1 MKLAKTNILFLLIFL
16 FLSIPV
22 PCFSFN
28 IYCINTFYDG
38 KEKTDLYLKGIE
50 ALNSKDVSLAERYFK
65 ESIRKYGD
73 AASYYELAKINLKKD
88 TFLSRN
94 IAYEYFRKAALLEPE
109 NLEYRY
115 AFADLM
121 KDFARRSSMKQ
132 YKEIITIDSNQVNAY
147 LSLGDMKANDFKE
160 FNKSVR
166 MESGMFMSVQE
177 AANKDFKE
185 SEKYLLSALSKDT
198 LNYDAII
205 KLGLLYERAG
215 KPEKGITLLNRLVR
229 NKKDDKDVHLLLGL
243 LYYRISKMKQS
254 HDEYKLALNMMDKL
268 EQYDFTVNS
277 VLLILGNSDVLEPDY
292 INDDN
297 ADEII
302 ESFWKASDPLFLTD
316 YNERLL
322 EHYSRVAYANL
333 NFSVPSLGLYGWA
346 TDMGQTM
353 IRYGDPLNRARIRPS
368 MGSGGSVNVKTEVWY
383 YEEMNIAFT
392 DAFSTGNYQYSW
404 PASDKDKLVP
414 QVPGNYLDFVG
425 DLNRNLPSYYKPK
438 FEGPKIDVPY
448 SITQFKSDKRNNT
461 DLYINYLIPDA
472 ENLKADSLNY
482 KIGFFHFD
490 KEYLENFR
498 TINEISANRN
508 DRSPKN
514 LFVTLQPD
522 SGYIAFEMIRNIDN
536 GTFSSHKNFNVKK
549 FNNIRLDISDLLIA
563 GDVSMERKEENYI
576 KRNDIYVKP
585 YVSNEFKKEDPVYL
599 YYEIY
604 NLEKDS
610 QGLTNF
616 EQSLIIIEYSGEK
629 KSGISKLFSS
639 ITNFLGITSEQKI
652 TLKSNY
658 KTLEENPQI
667 YFQLDLNN
675 FEAGEYHIKIVIKD
689 NIAGNEKEINRI
701 IKWQK

>member
-1 MKLAKTNILFLLIFL
+1 MKLTKTNILFLLILL
-16 FLSIPV
+16 FLATPA
-22 PCFSFN
+22 PCLPFN
-28 IYCINTFYDG
+28 INRIITSFDE

-50 ALNSKDVSLAERYFK
+50 ALNSKDVLSAEKYFK

-94 IAYEYFRKAALLEPE
+94 IAYEQFRKAALLEPE

-132 YKEIITIDSNQVNAY
+132 YKEIISLDSNQVDAY

-166 MESGMFMSVQE
+166 MENGVFMSVQE

-198 LNYDAII
+198 LNYDGII

-215 KPEKGITLLNRLVR
+215 KPEKGIPLLNRLVR

-243 LYYRISKMKQS
+243 LYYKISKMKQS
-254 HDEYKLALNMMDKL
+254 HDEYNLALNMMAEFEK
-268 EQYDFTVNS
+268 EDFMINS
-277 VLLILGNSDVLEPDY
+277 ILFFLDQSETLTSDI
-292 INDDN
+292 INDEN
-297 ADEII
+297 VNEII
-302 ESFWKASDPLFLTD
+302 ESFWKTSDPLFLTE

-346 TDMGQTM
+346 TDMGQTL
-353 IRYGDPLNRARIRPS
+353 IRYGDPLNRIRIRPS
-368 MGSGGSVNVKTEVWY
+368 INPEGTVNVKSELWN
-383 YEEMNIAFT
+383 YEGMNIAFT
-392 DAFSTGNYQYSW
+392 DAFSTGNYQFSW
-404 PASDKDKLVP
+404 PAADMDKLRP
-414 QVPGNYLDFVG
+414 QIPGNYLDFVN
-425 DLNRNLPSYYKPK
+425 DLNRNMVSYYNPK

-448 SITQFKSDKRNNT
+448 SITQFKSDKRNYT
-461 DLYINYLIPDA
+461 DLYLNYLVPVM
-472 ENLKADSLNY
+472 ENLNSDSLNY
-482 KIGFFHFD
+482 KIGFFHFN
-490 KEYLENFR
+490 KKYLENFR
-498 TINEISANRN
+498 TTFDISVSRY

-536 GTFSSHKNFNVKK
+536 GTFSSHRNFIVKK

-563 GDVSMERKEENYI
+563 GDVSTDRKDKDYF

-585 YVSNEFKKEDPVYL
+585 YVSNEFNKEDPVYL

-604 NLEKDS
+604 NLEQDS

-616 EQSLIIIEYSGEK
+616 EQSLIISEYGEGEK
-629 KSGISKLFSS
+629 SGLSKFFSS
-639 ITNFLGITSEQKI
+639 ITDFLGITGEEKI
-652 TLKSNY
+652 TLKSDY
-658 KTLEENPQI
+658 KTLEKNPQI

-675 FEAGEYHIKIVIKD
+675 FEPGEYQIKIVIKD
-689 NIAGNEKEINRI
+689 NIAGNEKEIDRI
-701 IKWQK
+701 IKWLK

>member
-1 MKLAKTNILFLLIFL
+1 MILAKTNILFLLILL
-16 FLSIPV
+16 FISIPALCI
-22 PCFSFN
+22 PLSTN
-28 IYCINTFYDG
+28 CINTSYDG

-50 ALNSKDVSLAERYFK
+50 TLNSGDLLSAEKYFK

-94 IAYEYFRKAALLEPE
+94 IAYEHFRKAALLEPE

-132 YKEIITIDSNQVNAY
+132 YKEIISLDSNQINAY

-166 MESGMFMSVQE
+166 MESGVLMSVQE

-215 KPEKGITLLNRLVR
+215 KPEKGIPLLNRLVR

-243 LYYRISKMKQS
+243 LYYKISKMKQS
-254 HDEYKLALNMMDKL
+254 HDEYKLAINMMDKF
-268 EQYDFTVNS
+268 EKDDFMVNS
-277 VLLILGNSDVLEPDY
+277 ILFFFDQSEFLASDI
-292 INDDN
+292 INDEN
-297 ADEII
+297 VDEII
-302 ESFWKASDPLFLTD
+302 ESFWKTFDPLFLTE

-333 NFSVPSLGLYGWA
+333 NFSVPSLGLYGWS

-353 IRYGDPLNRARIRPS
+353 IRYGDPLNRTRIRPS
-368 MGSGGSVNVKTEVWY
+368 MNPDGTVNVKTELWN
-383 YEEMNIAFT
+383 YEGINIAFT

-404 PASDKDKLVP
+404 PASDMDKLRP
-414 QVPGNYLDFVG
+414 QVPGNYVDFVN
-425 DLNRNLPSYYKPK
+425 DLNRNVVSYYNPK

-448 SITQFKSDKRNNT
+448 SIIQFKSDKRNNT
-461 DLYINYLIPDA
+461 DLYLNYLIPDM
-472 ENLKADSLNY
+472 ENLNSDSLNY

-490 KEYLENFR
+490 KKYLENFR
-498 TINEISANRN
+498 TTFDFSVSRY

-536 GTFSSHKNFNVKK
+536 GAFSSHRNFTVKK
-549 FNNIRLDISDLLIA
+549 FNNIRQDISDLLIA
-563 GDVSMERKEENYI
+563 GDVSTESKDKDYF

-616 EQSLIIIEYSGEK
+616 EQSLIISEYGESE
-629 KSGISKLFSS
+629 KSGLSKFFSS
-639 ITNFLGITSEQKI
+639 ITNFLGITGEQKI

-658 KTLEENPQI
+658 KTLEKNPQI

-675 FEAGEYHIKIVIKD
+675 FEPGEYQIKIVIKD
-689 NIAGNEKEINRI
+689 NIAGNEKEIDRI
-701 IKWQK
+701 IKWLK

>member
-1 MKLAKTNILFLLIFL
+1 MKLIKTNILFLLILL
-16 FLSIPV
+16 FISIPALCY
-22 PCFSFN
+22 PLN
-28 IYCINTFYDG
+28 INCIIASYDG

-50 ALNSKDVSLAERYFK
+50 ALNSKDVLSAEKYFK

-94 IAYEYFRKAALLEPE
+94 IAYEQFRKAALLEPE
-109 NLEYRY
+109 NFEYRY

-132 YKEIITIDSNQVNAY
+132 YKEIISLDSNQVDAY

-166 MESGMFMSVQE
+166 LENGIFMSVQE

-198 LNYDAII
+198 SNYDSII

-215 KPEKGITLLNRLVR
+215 KPERGIPLLNRLVR
-229 NKKDDKDVHLLLGL
+229 NKKDDKNVHLLLGL
-243 LYYRISKMKQS
+243 LYYKISKMKRS
-254 HDEYKLALNMMDKL
+254 HDEYKLALNMMDKF
-268 EQYDFTVNS
+268 EKDDFMVNS
-277 VLLILGNSDVLEPDY
+277 ILFFLGESESLASDI
-292 INDDN
+292 INDEN
-297 ADEII
+297 VDEII
-302 ESFWKASDPLFLTD
+302 ESFWKTFDPLFLTE

-346 TDMGQTM
+346 TDMGQTL
-353 IRYGDPLNRARIRPS
+353 IRYGDPLNRTRIRPS
-368 MGSGGSVNVKTEVWY
+368 VNLDGTVNVKSELWN
-383 YEEMNIAFT
+383 YEGMNIAFT

-404 PASDKDKLVP
+404 PAAEMDKLLP
-414 QVPGNYLDFVG
+414 QVPGNYVDFVN
-425 DLNRNLPSYYKPK
+425 DLNRNILSFYKPK

-461 DLYINYLIPDA
+461 DLYISYLIPGA
-472 ENLKADSLNY
+472 ENLNADSINY
-482 KIGFFHFD
+482 RIGFFHFD
-490 KEYLENFR
+490 KKYQESFR
-498 TINEISANRN
+498 TTQDISLSRI

-536 GTFSSHKNFNVKK
+536 GTFSSHRNFIVKK
-549 FNNIRLDISDLLIA
+549 FSNNFFDISDLLIA
-563 GDVSMERKEENYI
+563 NDISTELKTDGYF
-576 KRNDIYVKP
+576 KRNEICIKP
-585 YVSNEFKKEDPVYL
+585 YIENNFTNTDPL
-599 YYEIY
+599 FIYYEIY
-604 NLEKDS
+604 NLEKDNE
-610 QGLTNF
+610 GLTNF
-616 EQSLIIIEYSGEK
+616 EQSLIISEYSEEEK
-629 KSGISKLFSS
+629 TGLSKFFSS
-639 ITNFLGITSEQKI
+639 ITNFLGLTSDQKI

-658 KTLEENPQI
+658 KTLEKDPRN

-675 FEAGEYHIKIVIKD
+675 FAPGEYQIKIVIKD
-689 NIAGNEKEINRI
+689 NIAGNEKEIEKKI
-701 IKWQK
+701 IWQK

>member
-1 MKLAKTNILFLLIFL
+1 MKPIKTNILFILILLFV
-16 FLSIPV
+16 SIPA
-22 PCFSFN
+22 PCSPIN
-28 IYCINTFYDG
+28 ISYINRSCDG

-50 ALNSKDVSLAERYFK
+50 ALNSKDVLSAEKYFK

-94 IAYEYFRKAALLEPE
+94 IAYEQFRKAALLEPE

-132 YKEIITIDSNQVNAY
+132 YKEIISLDSNQVDAY
-147 LSLGDMKANDFKE
+147 LSLGDIKANDFKE

-166 MESGMFMSVQE
+166 MESGILMSVQE
-177 AANKDFKE
+177 SANKDFKE

-198 LNYDAII
+198 LNYDGII

-215 KPEKGITLLNRLVR
+215 KPERGIPLLNRLVR

-243 LYYRISKMKQS
+243 LYYKISKMKQS
-254 HDEYKLALNMMDKL
+254 HDEYKLALNMMDKF
-268 EQYDFTVNS
+268 EKDDFMVNS
-277 VLLILGNSDVLEPDY
+277 ILFFLGESKSLASDI
-292 INDDN
+292 INDENID
-297 ADEII
+297 DII
-302 ESFWKASDPLFLTD
+302 ESFWKTFDPLFLTE

-346 TDMGQTM
+346 TDMGQTL

-368 MGSGGSVNVKTEVWY
+368 IKENGTVNMKSELWI
-383 YEEMNIAFT
+383 YEGMSIAFT

-404 PASDKDKLVP
+404 PAADMDKLIP
-414 QVPGNYLDFVG
+414 QVPGNYVDFVN
-425 DLNRNLPSYYKPK
+425 DLNRNMPSFYRPK
-438 FEGPKIDVPY
+438 FEGPKIEVPY
-448 SITQFKSDKRNNT
+448 SITQFKSDKGNNT
-461 DLYINYLIPDA
+461 DLYINYLIPDV
-472 ENLKADSLNY
+472 ENLNADSLNY
-482 KIGFFHFD
+482 RIGFFHLD
-490 KEYLENFR
+490 KEYQENFR
-498 TINEISANRN
+498 TTQDISVNRN
-508 DRSPKN
+508 DRLPKN
-514 LFVTLQPD
+514 LLVTLQPD

-536 GTFSSHKNFNVKK
+536 GTFSSHMNFIIKK
-549 FNNIRLDISDLLIA
+549 FSNNFFDMSDLLIA
-563 GDVSMERKEENYI
+563 NDISTELKTDGYFRRNEIYI
-576 KRNDIYVKP
+576 KPHIENNFTKT
-585 YVSNEFKKEDPVYL
+585 DPLFL

-610 QGLTNF
+610 EGLTNF
-616 EQSLIIIEYSGEK
+616 EQSLIISEYSEGEK
-629 KSGISKLFSS
+629 TGLSNFFSS
-639 ITNFLGITSEQKI
+639 IINFLGLTSDQKI

-658 KTLEENPQI
+658 KTLEKNPQI

-675 FEAGEYHIKIVIKD
+675 FEPGEYLIKIVIKD
-689 NIAGNEKEINRI
+689 NLRGNEKEIEKKI
-701 IKWQK
+701 IWQK